1 MNVVVTVH
9 KVRIGD
15 QLLLSGPKDL
25 KAFFRSSSIGNPDF
39 GVLLSVAE
47 QEDLAAVTAFIN
59 ERS

>member
-47 QEDLAAVTAFIN
+47 QEDLAAVTAL
-59 ERS
+59 